1 MTVQVSKI
9 QLRRGPESDL
19 PGAPLSLSPL
29 AFTPGLDDGELGFT
43 DDTGRL
49 FIGQTSPTNG
59 IISYQRSTFPYQN
72 IEVLTEN
79 TPPDVIQASYADN
92 QAGFLTSV
100 PLTASPSYLNLQTF
114 DAAGGTHDFYVDISG
129 NANAVIEYFV
139 FASNGD
145 ATRQGVLNIVWNADM
160 VAAPHCVDTAMV
172 AVGEPS
178 DLQWTATLVGSM
190 PLQHV
195 VVQYIN
201 QTGDTPTVFF
211 RIDRPNNPAPLLASE
226 IGPTGPTGATGPAG
240 IGITGPTGATG
251 PTGPAGSGGGG
262 ATSIGPFPPSSPTDG
277 ELWFNSGNNELY
289 IYDGA
294 WILVSGSIGP
304 TGATGATGAS
314 ITGPT
319 GATGASIT
327 GPTGASGTGLNNR
340 GAWISGTTYNPGD
353 YVFSTGSITTTSMWI
368 LEGSSPYLST
378 VLPKNDFTHW
388 VEFAAPAG
396 ATGATGPT
404 GASIT
409 GPTGATGP
417 SITGPTGA
425 TGPSITGPTGAAGT
439 GLNNRGAWLSGT
451 TYNPGDYVFSTGSV
465 ATSSMWILTASSPY
479 LSTILPKNDLTH
491 WVEFAAPA
499 GATGATGPAGSSITG
514 PTGPTGASITG
525 PTGHSGATGASITGP
540 TGPAGASI
548 TGPTGASITGPTGPA
563 GVGPTG
569 PTGASITGPTGA
581 TGATGLIPWLV
592 VTAYG
597 ATGNGS
603 TDDTTAWMDAIAALG
618 AKGGTVYVP
627 TPASTY
633 LLSSTITV
641 PANVSIV
648 GDPNRSSITTAA
660 GSYTLFSIVGSY
672 TSIENLS
679 INNTNKTGGKD
690 ISLDVGANGPGLG
703 WTHIYIENIYSLNS
717 YGIVGDSGSANG
729 LYQDCIIKR
738 CWGPQLRGVGFSF
751 TRSFGSLVVEDCTA
765 GFGGSTNPNFTAFA
779 LDNSALSGVAAVG
792 GSTFTRCFALGTST
806 NGTYTLQGGFYITN
820 TAAVWISDCLA
831 DSLDYTGLAFMNVQD
846 IYMVNTS
853 AGLCNNSGM
862 WFVNCTN
869 GMLSAVSVYGR
880 NANTGIV
887 GATANVPG
895 ITFASGNANM
905 SVSGCNIINC
915 TGDGIFVPVNAGPIN
930 ICGGQIRL
938 CTGYGLQTTGTT
950 AVLASGLT
958 LSGNTAGDYSL
969 GGNFHYLQASQL
981 NSGAVVSVGPGPI
994 TG

>member
-29 AFTPGLDDGELGFT
+29 AFSPGLDDGELGFT

-92 QAGFLTSV
+92 QAGFFTSV
-100 PLTASPSYLNLQTF
+100 PLIAGPSYVTLQTY
-114 DAAGGTHDFYVDISG
+114 DTAGGTHDFNVDISG

-145 ATRQGVLNIVWNADM
+145 ATRQGVLNIVWNSDM
-160 VAAPHCVDTAMV
+160 VGAPQCVDTAMV
-172 AVGEPS
+172 AVGAPS

-190 PLQHV
+190 PIQHV

-211 RIDRPNNPAPLLASE
+211 RIDRPNNPAPLLASDTGAT
-226 IGPTGPTGATGPAG
+226 GPTGPTGPSG

-251 PTGPAGSGGGG
+251 ATGATGPAGSGGSGT
-262 ATSIGPFPPSSPTDG
+262 TSIGPFPPSSPING
-277 ELWFNSGNNELY
+277 ELWYNTANAQLY

-294 WILVSGSIGP
+294 WIVASTGSIGP
-304 TGATGATGAS
+304 TGATGAS
-314 ITGPT
+314 V
-319 GATGASIT
+319 T
-327 GPTGASGTGLNNR
+327 GPTGASG
-340 GAWISGTTYNPGD
+340 A
-353 YVFSTGSITTTSMWI
+353 
-368 LEGSSPYLST
+368 
-378 VLPKNDFTHW
+378 
-388 VEFAAPAG
+388 
-396 ATGATGPT
+396 
-404 GASIT
+404 
-409 GPTGATGP
+409 
-417 SITGPTGA
+417 
-425 TGPSITGPTGAAGT
+425 SITGPTGAAGT
-439 GLNNRGAWLSGT
+439 GLNNRGTWISGSTYSPGDYVFSTGSVTPTSMWILQGSSPYVSTILPKNDFTHWVEFAAPPGATGATGPTGASGPTGVAGTGLNNRGAWVSGT

-514 PTGPTGASITG
+514 PTGSTGPTGASITG
-525 PTGHSGATGASITGP
+525 PTGHTGATGASITGP
-540 TGPAGASI
+540 TGPAG
-548 TGPTGASITGPTGPA
+548 GVGPTGPA
-563 GVGPTG
+563 G
-569 PTGASITGPTGA
+569 ITGPTGA
-581 TGATGLIPWLV
+581 TGATGLIPWVV
-592 VTAYG
+592 VTTHG
-597 ATGNGS
+597 ATGNGT
-603 TDDTTAWMDAIAALG
+603 TDDTAAWIAAIAALG
-618 AKGGTVYVP
+618 AKGGIVYAP

-792 GSTFTRCFALGTST
+792 GCTFTRCFALGTST

-887 GATANVPG
+887 GATTGVPG

-969 GGNFHYLQASQL
+969 GGTFHYLQVSQL
-981 NSGAVVSVGPGPI
+981 NSGAVVSAGPGPV